1 MEDIV
6 DFLKDKQEFIDEQMR
21 KYLPEKID
29 KEYMEWAFGKAR
41 YYNDADT
48 IQRCLS
54 EPVWDFLSR
63 GGKRWRPALFLL
75 IADALGGDIDKIK
88 EFVIVPEF
96 THNGSIMID
105 DIEDLGELRRGKPCT
120 HKLFGIDVAINAGN
134 FMYILPMLAFTKNRK
149 SFDPEILIDAY
160 EVFTQEMIN
169 IHLGQGMDIW
179 WHKGND
185 HSLTEEQYLQ
195 MCAYKTGTLARMSA
209 KLAATFARGSKEQI
223 EKLGKFAETIGVAFQ
238 IQDDVLSASGKEFAE
253 KKGFGDDITEGK
265 RTLIVINTLNKA
277 TPEDRDRL
285 FEILDMHTHDEEL
298 IREALSI
305 FGKYDSISYAKE
317 LAKKLIKQA
326 WGEVEPLL
334 PESDAKEMMRSF
346 AEFMINREM

>member
-6 DFLKDKQEFIDEQMR
+6 DFLKDKQEFIDSQMR
-21 KYLPEKID
+21 KYLPEKLD
-29 KEYMEWAFGKAR
+29 KEYMEWAFGKSR
-41 YYNDADT
+41 YCTDVDT
-48 IQRCLS
+48 IQKCIS
-54 EPVWDFLSR
+54 DPIWDFLSR

-75 IADALGGDIDKIK
+75 ITDALGGNIEKIK

-120 HKLFGIDVAINAGN
+120 HKIFGVDVAINAGN
-134 FMYILPMLAFTKNRK
+134 FMYILPMLAFTKNRGN
-149 SFDPEILIDAY
+149 FDPEILIDAY
-160 EVFTQEMIN
+160 EIFTQEMIN

-179 WHKGND
+179 WHRGND
-185 HSLTEEQYLQ
+185 HTLTEDQYLQ

-209 KLAATFARGSKEQI
+209 KLAATFSGGNKEQI
-223 EKLGKFAETIGVAFQ
+223 VKLGNFAETIGVAFQ

-277 TPEDRDRL
+277 TPEDRQRL
-285 FEILDMHTHDEEL
+285 FDILDMHTRDKSL
-298 IREALSI
+298 ITEAISLLE
-305 FGKYDSISYAKE
+305 KYDSINYAKE
-317 LAKKLIKQA
+317 LAKKIIKNA
-326 WGEVEPLL
+326 WEEVEPLL
-334 PESDAKEMMRSF
+334 PETDAKSFMKSF
-346 AEFMINREM
+346 AEFMINRDI